1 MPQKKQSKPSKGS
14 GQINPNGLA
23 NMMQLTGSQFGGV
36 NPLAGGNLSSFN
48 ATKKNFPQLNKL
60 TTHKKSYI
68 SPYSIKSIQKP

>member
-1 MPQKKQSKPSKGS
+1 
-14 GQINPNGLA
+14 
-23 NMMQLTGSQFGGV
+23 MMQLTGSQFGGV
-36 NPLAGGNLSSFN
+36 NPLAVGNLSSFN